1 MTSINEQTMNF
12 NKSIKVNFDGGD
24 LTSDAGILLY
34 KEFDVSIGLSQA
46 INKTVHIKDQKSHHT
61 HQNNEMIM
69 QKIYQQTAGYFADDH
84 ADDLK
89 YDPAFTTIM
98 DKEELGSQP
107 TISRVNQKFD
117 KDTMKQLQQVNQTVT
132 DRYYELKAPEIIILD
147 VDSTNSATYGD
158 QCGSA
163 YNPHYGE
170 NGYHPIL
177 MFDGVTGDCLKAALR
192 SGNVYTSRQV
202 VAFVGPEL
210 KRLRKKF
217 PNIKII
223 LRGDSGFA
231 SPELYKICEEHGVDF
246 VIRLKSNKRL
256 QAISEEFITEYAA
269 KNDITKGHHVF
280 YKECTYQAGTWNKS
294 RKVAIKMEKPEGQ
307 LLFIPTFIVNTLEDK
322 PKHTVPFYAKRGTM
336 ENYIKEGK
344 LGFAFGKMDSSK
356 FEVNAA
362 KLQIAV
368 LAYNFHNGLRRFC
381 MPKKMK
387 KHQIQTIRL
396 RLIKIAG
403 KISRS
408 GRYISFKLA
417 SSSLYKKEFFST
429 LRRIQQLPKL
439 C

>member
-1 MTSINEQTMNF
+1 MTSINEQTMHF
-12 NKSIKVNFDGGD
+12 NKSVKVNFEGGD
-24 LTSDAGILLY
+24 LTTDAGLLMY
-34 KEFDVSIGLSQA
+34 KEFDDKIGLSQA
-46 INKTVHIKDQKSHHT
+46 INETVHIKDERSHHT

-89 YDPAFTTIM
+89 YDPAFTTVM
-98 DKEELGSQP
+98 NKEELGSQP

-132 DRYYELKAPEIIILD
+132 DRYYELKTPKEIILD
-147 VDSTNSATYGD
+147 VDSSNLPTYGD
-158 QCGSA
+158 QYGSA
-163 YNPHYGE
+163 FNYHYGE
-170 NGYHPIL
+170 NGYHPIF

-192 SGNVYTSRQV
+192 SGNVYTSRQI

-231 SPELYKICEEHGVDF
+231 TPELYKICEEHGVDF
-246 VIRLKSNKRL
+246 AIRLKSNSRL
-256 QAISEEFITEYAA
+256 QDIAEEFTDEYAE

-280 YKECTYQAGTWNKS
+280 YKECTYQAGTWDKS
-294 RKVAIKMEKPEGQ
+294 RKVAIKMEKSEDQ
-307 LLFIPTFIVNTLEDK
+307 LLFTPTFIVTTQENK
-322 PKHTVPFYAKRGTM
+322 PKHTVLFYAKRGTM

-344 LGFAFGKMDSSK
+344 IGFAFGKMNSSK

-387 KHQIQTIRL
+387 KHQVQTIRL

-403 KISRS
+403 KITRS

-417 SSSLYKKEFFST
+417 SSSLYKKEFLGT
-429 LRRIQQLPKL
+429 LRNIQGLPKL

>member
-1 MTSINEQTMNF
+1 MTSINEQTMHF
-12 NKSIKVNFDGGD
+12 NKSVKMNFEGGD
-24 LTSDAGILLY
+24 LTTDAGLLMY
-34 KEFDVSIGLSQA
+34 KEFDDKIGLSQA
-46 INKTVHIKDQKSHHT
+46 INETVHIKDPKTHHT

-69 QKIYQQTAGYFADDH
+69 QKIYQQAAGYFADDH

-89 YDPAFTTIM
+89 HDPAFTTVM

-117 KDTMKQLQQVNQTVT
+117 KYTVKELQQVNQTLT
-132 DRYYELKAPEIIILD
+132 DRYYELKAPKVIILD
-147 VDSTNSATYGD
+147 VDSTNFPTYGS
-158 QCGSA
+158 QYGGA
-163 YNPHYGE
+163 FNFHYGE
-170 NGYHPIL
+170 NGYHPLL
-177 MFDGVTGDCLKAALR
+177 MFDGETGDCLKAALR
-192 SGNVYTSRQV
+192 AGNVYTSRQI

-231 SPELYKICEEHGVDF
+231 MPELYKICDEHDIDF
-246 VIRLKSNKRL
+246 AIRLKSNSRL
-256 QAISEEFITEYAA
+256 QDIAEEFIDEYAE
-269 KNDITKGHHVF
+269 KNDIAKGHHVF

-294 RKVAIKMEKPEGQ
+294 RKVVMKLEKPEGQ
-307 LLFIPTFIVNTLEDK
+307 LLFIPTFIVTTLENK
-322 PKHTVPFYAKRGTM
+322 PKHSVQFYAKRGTM

-344 LGFAFGKMDSSK
+344 LGFAFGKMNSSE

-381 MPKKMK
+381 VPTKMK
-387 KHQIQTIRL
+387 KHQVQTIRF
-396 RLIKIAG
+396 RLTKIAG
-403 KISRS
+403 KVSRS
-408 GRYISFKLA
+408 GRYIYFKLA
-417 SSSLYKKEFFST
+417 SSSLYKKEFLST
-429 LRRIQQLPKL
+429 LKNIQGLPKL